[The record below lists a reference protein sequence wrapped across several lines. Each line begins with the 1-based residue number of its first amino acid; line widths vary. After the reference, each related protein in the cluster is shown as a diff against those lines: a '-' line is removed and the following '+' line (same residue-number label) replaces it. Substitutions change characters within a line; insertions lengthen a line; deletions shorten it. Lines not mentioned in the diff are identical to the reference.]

1 MLKKSFIFFL
11 LGVILVSCH
20 FEKENEVW
28 TKFPFAQ
35 SLEKL
40 DSALV
45 NVDSIGVIIGLACDG
60 RNLVV
65 TDPHSGKCYTL
76 FDAKTGE
83 YIGRFG
89 TIGQGPEEIER
100 TYPGYLSD
108 GIFIICD
115 DQTRRVQ
122 RYYMDSLRHG
132 RKDASPVRLIQY
144 KLNDLYVSKLA
155 VLNDSI
161 FFAAGLFQPKYQFCL
176 FDKNS
181 EVLSAGV
188 EVYNAA
194 DSSFNAFT
202 RMQSNQGYLVAHP
215 KLKTRFAFSLLFSS
229 NMDIVDVERGEIVL
243 VKSLHWKDPMLTPTV
258 MSVGGMTA
266 YSADPLPDTPV
277 GYLDLCASE
286 KGIYALYSDKRFS
299 ESKRESKDILFFDW
313 EGKAVARYEL
323 DTDAYYIAV
332 TPNGQ
337 ILYAAVKN
345 EKGAWGVACY
355 RIYE

>member
-1 MLKKSFIFFL
+1 MLKKNFIFFL

-28 TKFPFAQ
+28 AKFPFAQ

-45 NVDSIGVIIGLACDG
+45 NVDSIGIIIGLACDG

-83 YIGRFG
+83 YIDRFG

-100 TYPGYLSD
+100 AYPGYLSE
-108 GIFIICD
+108 GIFIICN

-122 RYYMDSLRHG
+122 RYYMDSLRYG
-132 RKDASPVRLIQY
+132 REDASPVRLTQY
-144 KLNDLYVSKLA
+144 KLDNLYVSKLA
-155 VLNDSI
+155 ALNDST
-161 FFAAGLFQPKYQFCL
+161 FFSAGLYQPKWQFCL
-176 FDKNS
+176 FNKNN
-181 EVLSAGV
+181 EVLSTGGD
-188 EVYNAA
+188 VYNAS

-266 YSADPLPDTPV
+266 YSADPSLDAPV

-286 KGIYALYSDKRFS
+286 KGIYALYSDEKFS
-299 ESKRESKDILFFDW
+299 ESKRGSKDILFFDW
-313 EGKAVARYEL
+313 NGNPVARYLL
-323 DTDAYYIAV
+323 DVDAYYVAV
-332 TPNGQ
+332 DLEGEN
-337 ILYAAVKN
+337 LYAAVRS
-345 EKGAWGVACY
+345 EEGIWGISCY
-355 RIYE
+355 KLD